1 MSFICNALSESS
13 KIQIPA
19 SPLAAPAPSTREWIS
34 MSQCKRDLIH
44 LIKVTSMRK
53 ASKKIDGFFLIY
65 FEMNAFLLLGLSHF
79 NDFGKLNSATKVNGV
94 GFY

>member
-13 KIQIPA
+13 KIQFPA

-34 MSQCKRDLIH
+34 MSQCKQDLIH

-53 ASKKIDGFFLIY
+53 ASKKLMVFSDIF
-65 FEMNAFLLLGLSHF
+65 
-79 NDFGKLNSATKVNGV
+79 
-94 GFY
+94 